1 MLRKMKLLKY
11 LKSASVLVICF
22 VANAALA
29 DNLSTCLTGKYPS
42 LCDKSKLTDGQRQ
55 QSIVAERSENLK
67 TCMSGKYPILC
78 KKNLLSTNEL
88 EAVNTAERREN
99 LATCSTGKYP
109 ILCKRELLNAE
120 ERSSVISAEIRENL
134 ATCLTGRYR
143 SLCNKKL
150 LTAEQKTLT
159 EAAEKRFQQTVPAPI
174 PARRRGSSG
183 CESGHWVQDVM
194 SNGEFVK
201 LEDGSVWE
209 IDGVDQIDT
218 MLWLPTT
225 DIIAC
230 PDKLINTDDNE
241 TVGARRIR

>member
-1 MLRKMKLLKY
+1 MKLLKY
-11 LKSASVLVICF
+11 LKLASVLVIF
-22 VANAALA
+22 FLANAALA

-55 QSIVAERSENLK
+55 QAIIAERNENLK
-67 TCMSGKYPILC
+67 TCLSGKYPILC
-78 KKNLLSTNEL
+78 KKNLLSTSEL
-88 EAVNTAERREN
+88 EAVKTAERREN
-99 LATCSTGKYP
+99 LATCITGKYP

-120 ERSSVISAEIRENL
+120 ERSRVLSAETRENL

-143 SLCNKKL
+143 SLCNKRL
-150 LTAEQKTLT
+150 LTAEQKTAT
-159 EAAEKRFQQTVPAPI
+159 EAAEKRFQQAVPAPAS
-174 PARRRGSSG
+174 ARRRGSSG
-183 CESGHWVQDVM
+183 CEAGHWVQDVM

-230 PDKLINTDDNE
+230 PDKLINTEDNE